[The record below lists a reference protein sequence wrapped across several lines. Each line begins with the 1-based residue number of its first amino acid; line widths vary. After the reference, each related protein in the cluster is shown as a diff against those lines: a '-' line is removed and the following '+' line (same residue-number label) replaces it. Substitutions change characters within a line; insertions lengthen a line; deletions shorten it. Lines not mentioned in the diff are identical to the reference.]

1 MATWNPSSIRHKAGL
16 NLSDTEKEAIWN
28 KLPRSQDGQI
38 YADAVFEGGGV
49 KGTAFLGALRCC
61 SDVGIRWKKTA
72 GASAG
77 AITAALVTADF
88 DIEELEQIIANLDFS
103 KLLSQKTSPWIF
115 NNDPADDLTHP
126 GWMLGNLALVG
137 KLGEYSSEPFKQWL
151 QEILDKRLQTFND
164 IKDKERDLK
173 VIVSDIS
180 RGQMLVLP
188 DDLAPD
194 AMGEDSSQKQLLQN
208 LKIQHPKQFSV
219 AEAVRL
225 SMSIPF
231 FFEPG
236 QLADSVIVD
245 GGILSN
251 FPLWLYDVNPQVHKR
266 TKIPRW
272 PTFGFRLVEK
282 PDPSNQKT
290 DNPAK
295 IDAPSQLLIAIMRSM
310 HVARD
315 HYHLRKNGQ
324 GRVIN
329 INTTGVEV
337 TKFQL
342 TNDDKDYLYQEGYK
356 STKNFLLHEWDWQKH
371 LESRGYELA
380 TEPNKQDNETLQSQL
395 VSVNT

>member
-1 MATWNPSSIRHKAGL
+1 
-16 NLSDTEKEAIWN
+16 
-28 KLPRSQDGQI
+28 
-38 YADAVFEGGGV
+38 
-49 KGTAFLGALRCC
+49 
-61 SDVGIRWKKTA
+61 
-72 GASAG
+72 
-77 AITAALVTADF
+77 
-88 DIEELEQIIANLDFS
+88 
-103 KLLSQKTSPWIF
+103 
-115 NNDPADDLTHP
+115 
-126 GWMLGNLALVG
+126 
-137 KLGEYSSEPFKQWL
+137 
-151 QEILDKRLQTFND
+151 
-164 IKDKERDLK
+164 
-173 VIVSDIS
+173 
-180 RGQMLVLP
+180 
-188 DDLAPD
+188 
-194 AMGEDSSQKQLLQN
+194 
-208 LKIQHPKQFSV
+208 
-219 AEAVRL
+219 
-225 SMSIPF
+225 
-231 FFEPG
+231 
-236 QLADSVIVD
+236 VIVD

-356 STKNFLLHEWDWQKH
+356 STKDFLLYEWNWQKH

-380 TEPNKQDNETLQSQL
+380 TEPNKEGNESLKPQL
-395 VSVNT
+395 VTVNT